1 MAMRDA
7 EITLFWR
14 LVAVA
19 AIAAVLIGWASAL
32 DNPPL
37 TSMDAD
43 YPEAGQ

>member
-1 MAMRDA
+1 MRDA

-14 LVAVA
+14 LVGIL

-43 YPEAGQ
+43 YPAIGGDQ